1 MAKKDIQLEVLHPQ
15 ELRRIVDDKT
25 KALQLAEQTK
35 QTANRVVAEM
45 AADVGAVTEGQR
57 AAIRRIGDQIRYAPA
72 LYPWMRAYA
81 EWLTLECVEPPTIS
95 LRLQKARKFAM
106 SPATNAQLK
115 LLEARPDFVT
125 YCRELQLGPL
135 ERARER
141 FQAAYPEY
149 IEAHREALDLARDAK
164 DYNAVA
170 RITEPVLDRVIPK
183 KSEMA
188 AAASVT
194 VVLAA
199 EQVKAIA
206 TYEAPPML
214 VEATPAEVASVE

>member
-15 ELRRIVDDKT
+15 ELQNIVAEKT
-25 KALQLAEQTK
+25 RALELAETTRR
-35 QTANRVVAEM
+35 TANRIVSDM

-57 AAIRRIGDQIRYAPA
+57 AAIKRIGEQIRYSPA

-81 EWLTLECVEPPTIS
+81 EWLTLSCLEPPTIA
-95 LRLQKARKFAM
+95 LRIRKARSLAC
-106 SPATNAQLK
+106 SPVANNQLK
-115 LLEARPDFVT
+115 LLEARHDFVT
-125 YCRELQLGPL
+125 YVRELQLGPL
-135 ERARER
+135 EQAREK
-141 FQAAYPEY
+141 FQAAFPEY
-149 IEAHREALDLARDAK
+149 VEAHKEALDLARDAK

-170 RITEPVLDRVIPK
+170 RMAEPVLDRVMPK

-194 VVLAA
+194 VVLAP

-206 TYEAPPML
+206 TYEAPAML
-214 VEATPAEVASVE
+214 VEAAPAEVVSTE